1 MQEPAARTA
10 VLVDRHPL
18 WIAGAER
25 LLEKMGITVVGSTAS
40 TLDAVALVA
49 RYEPDLLMVDVS
61 TADPAMDGLTCLR
74 LAIARVPGLRAIVV
88 SPDNDPDGIRAAF
101 AAGAK
106 AYVVTSASE
115 DDVSAA
121 VRQVFEAQIYVVSP
135 FTAETTADV
144 LPTPLIG
151 VTSDETFDALVKP
164 LTPGEREILV
174 HAAEGLSNAAIA
186 RVLCVAEQTV
196 KFHLSNIYR
205 KLGASNRTEASRWA
219 QLHGLLVADR
229 DDRRLAATN

>member
-1 MQEPAARTA
+1 MQKPAARTA

-25 LLEKMGITVVGSTAS
+25 LLENMGITVVGSTAS

-49 RYEPDLLMVDVS
+49 RYEADLLMVNVS
-61 TADPAMDGLTCLR
+61 TADPTMDGLTCLR
-74 LAIARVPGLRAIVV
+74 LAMARVPGLRGIVV
-88 SPDNDPDGIRAAF
+88 SPDNDPDQIKAAF

-106 AYVVTSASE
+106 AYVMTSASA

-135 FTAETTADV
+135 FPADTTPQRLVSTADDAARESTV
-144 LPTPLIG
+144 
-151 VTSDETFDALVKP
+151 EALVNP
-164 LTPGEREILV
+164 LTPREREILV
-174 HAAEGLSNAAIA
+174 QAAEGLSNAAIA
-186 RVLCVAEQTV
+186 RVLCVTEQTV
-196 KFHLSNIYR
+196 KFHLSNVYR

-219 QLHGLLVADR
+219 QRHGLLVADGGGPQ
-229 DDRRLAATN
+229 LAVNH

>member
-18 WIAGAER
+18 WIAGAEH
-25 LLEKMGITVVGSTAS
+25 LLENMGITVVGSTAS

-49 RYEPDLLMVDVS
+49 RYEPDLLMIDVS

-74 LAIARVPGLRAIVV
+74 LSMARVPGLRAIVV
-88 SPDNDPDGIRAAF
+88 SPDDDPDRIRAAF

-135 FTAETTADV
+135 FTAETTDEA
-144 LPTPLIG
+144 LPSLLDDITPE
-151 VTSDETFDALVKP
+151 ETFDGLVNP
-164 LTPGEREILV
+164 LTPREREILV

-186 RVLCVAEQTV
+186 RVFCVAEQTV

-219 QLHGLLVADR
+219 QRHGLLVADGS
-229 DDRRLAATN
+229 DRRLAVGS

>member
-1 MQEPAARTA
+1 MQDSAARTA

-25 LLEKMGITVVGSTAS
+25 LLENMGITVVGSTAS

-49 RYEPDLLMVDVS
+49 RHEPDLLMIDVS

-74 LAIARVPGLRAIVV
+74 LAMARVPGLRAIVV
-88 SPDNDPDGIRAAF
+88 SPDNDPDRIRAAF

-135 FTAETTADV
+135 FTEETTAEA
-144 LPTPLIG
+144 LPAPLNGINPE
-151 VTSDETFDALVKP
+151 ETLDALVSP
-164 LTPGEREILV
+164 LTPREREILV
-174 HAAEGLSNAAIA
+174 HASEGLSNAAIA

-205 KLGASNRTEASRWA
+205 KLEVNNRTGASRWA
-219 QLHGLLVADR
+219 REHGLLDGEPSSR
-229 DDRRLAATN
+229 GR